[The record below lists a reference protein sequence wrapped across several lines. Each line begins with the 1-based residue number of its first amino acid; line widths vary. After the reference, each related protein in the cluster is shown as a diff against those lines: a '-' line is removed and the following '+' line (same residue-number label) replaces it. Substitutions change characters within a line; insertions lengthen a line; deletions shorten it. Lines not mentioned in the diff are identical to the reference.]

1 MGYYGASS
9 SINAVWVIV
18 GVFVLLLDIVVSTIA
33 DTIATEKGHKGI
45 TFGIICF
52 LTGPIGCILVAAL
65 PDKPRIAREQKIA
78 DTLAAL
84 LSIMNNQPQSDY
96 CIPATPANDAYQ
108 DDSAVATNAP
118 TNAPQS
124 SRAFVPVKEKTWVCP
139 NCNTTNHDDAMFCV
153 NCGEMD
159 SRIETWTCTQCGEK
173 NPCTISF
180 CTNCGT
186 AKDQ

>member
-1 MGYYGASS
+1 MNHYGVNASS
-9 SINAVWVIV
+9 VNAVWVIV
-18 GVFVLLLDIVVSTIA
+18 GVLVLLLNIVVATIA

-65 PDKPRIAREQKIA
+65 PDKPRIEREQKIA
-78 DTLAAL
+78 DTLDAL
-84 LSIMNNQPQSDY
+84 LNVMYNQPQSDY
-96 CIPATPANDAYQ
+96 YNPTAPASDVYQ
-108 DDSAVATNAP
+108 DDDATSTTNNTPTYTAP
-118 TNAPQS
+118 S

-139 NCNTTNHDDAMFCV
+139 NCNTTNPENAMFCL

-159 SRIETWTCTQCGEK
+159 SRIETWTCPQCGEK

-180 CTNCGT
+180 CTN
-186 AKDQ
+186 